1 MLDPPTHNLPFAD
14 KRDKVGMDGVPK
26 EPHFQENA
34 TLSLHENYKS
44 KPTLPS
50 PKSVQ
55 LIAITRKN
63 VKSFIVIPKFLRK
76 IWRLRRDVE

>member
-1 MLDPPTHNLPFAD
+1 MLDLPTHNLPFAD

-55 LIAITRKN
+55 LIAITSTNSK
-63 VKSFIVIPKFLRK
+63 KFYCNSEISK
-76 IWRLRRDVE
+76 KDMASKT